1 MGHQINAIIGKRQ
14 AVRVFADRW
23 TWAEVVDLPQDC
35 GMVFLTDALFDGITQ
50 LFDGPGREE
59 PSSLTLFTSAIRRAL
74 EEAARPGP
82 LAYIETDYAGG
93 YGTQAGVLL
102 ERGQAAL
109 GPLEG
114 AGAINRL
121 LRAIGVWSRPGEDE
135 FDALGLGRYRHM
147 PRE

>member
-1 MGHQINAIIGKRQ
+1 MGHQISAIIGKRQ

-50 LFDGPGREE
+50 LFDGPGQEE

-74 EEAARPGP
+74 EEAAHPGP

-102 ERGQAAL
+102 ERGHQPAAADHRC
-109 GPLEG
+109 LEPARRGRIRRPG
-114 AGAINRL
+114 AGALPPYARGMKEVDEPGS
-121 LRAIGVWSRPGEDE
+121 GV
-135 FDALGLGRYRHM
+135 
-147 PRE
+147 

>member
-1 MGHQINAIIGKRQ
+1 MVHQISAIIGKRQ

-50 LFDGPGREE
+50 LFDGPGQEE

-74 EEAARPGP
+74 EEAAHPGP

-121 LRAIGVWSRPGEDE
+121 LRTIGVWSRPGEDE

-147 PRE
+147 PGE

>member
-1 MGHQINAIIGKRQ
+1 MGHQIQAIVGKREAIQ
-14 AVRVFADRW
+14 VFADCW
-23 TWAEVVDLPQDC
+23 AQAEVVDLPQDC